1 MDQHLT
7 LKQLK
12 EKLKAY
18 DEAMKQA
25 ESRMLQMVGQQAM
38 LQALVNELENP
49 VKIEEKKDKK

>member
-12 EKLKAY
+12 EKLASYNEVMEKM
-18 DEAMKQA
+18 EAQVF
-25 ESRMLQMVGQQAM
+25 QMMGQKSM

-49 VKIEEKKDKK
+49 PKEKKGNK

>member
-18 DEAMKQA
+18 NEAMKQA
-25 ESRMLQMVGQQAM
+25 ESRMLQMVGQEAM

-49 VKIEEKKDKK
+49 PKEKKDKQ